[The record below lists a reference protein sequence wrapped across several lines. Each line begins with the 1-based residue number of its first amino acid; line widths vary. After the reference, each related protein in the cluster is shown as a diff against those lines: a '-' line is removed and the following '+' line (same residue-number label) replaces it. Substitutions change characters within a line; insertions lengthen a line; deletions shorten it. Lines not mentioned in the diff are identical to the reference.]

1 MSRLFERMAVPCVRM
16 EREEAPDGEGGSL
29 LAWREG
35 KAFEAAVARDTS
47 AAARVAE
54 ADGVANSYTVTGTE
68 RLDFGDVFMRVSDG
82 QAFRVTSNGDDGA
95 APACATFAFYQ
106 STAEEWR
113 LPDAD

>member
-16 EREEAPDGEGGSL
+16 VRRGVPDGEGGW
-29 LAWREG
+29 AETWAEG
-35 KAFEAAVARDTS
+35 RAFAAAVARDTS

-54 ADGVANSYTVTGTE
+54 ADGVANSYTVTGPE
-68 RLDFGDVFMRVSDG
+68 RLDFGDVFRRVSDG
-82 QAFRVTSNGDDGA
+82 QVFRVTSNGDDGA
-95 APACATFAFYQ
+95 APACATFSFYQ

>member
-1 MSRLFERMAVPCVRM
+1 MSRLFERMAVPCVRL
-16 EREEAPDGEGGSL
+16 ERDEAPDGEGGVL

-35 KAFEAAVARDTS
+35 KSFGAAVARDTS

-54 ADGVANSYTVTGTE
+54 ADGVANSYTVTGPE
-68 RLDFGDVFMRVSDG
+68 RLDFGDVFRRVSDG
-82 QAFRVTSNGDDGA
+82 QVFRVTSNGDDGA
-95 APACATFAFYQ
+95 APACATFSFYQ

>member
-1 MSRLFERMAVPCVRM
+1 MSRLYERMAVPCVRM
-16 EREEAPDGEGGSL
+16 ELEETPDGEGGSL

-35 KAFEAAVARDTS
+35 EAFEAAVAHDTS

-54 ADGVANSYTVTGTE
+54 ADGVANSYTVTGPE

-82 QAFRVTSNGDDGA
+82 QVFRVTSNGDDGA
-95 APACATFAFYQ
+95 APECATFAFYQ